1 MALISHCS
9 CIWLSQWP
17 LRVVLLHIGLLLV
30 WCKLGIRC
38 CSCSGCYDIII
49 NWHDCAVMHRYQ
61 CINHYKTFMWGT
73 QIITNTF
80 TIFAACRPL
89 DMGKLSF
96 IIYKYPEHSFLQI
109 SWHSFSI
116 HDKYYKVDESSSHS
130 KTRSICSR
138 KIILSSYS
146 LTYDLMTFSQFY
158 TKLNNKKIV
167 FWRFCS

>member
-1 MALISHCS
+1 MAVICHCS

-17 LRVVLLHIGLLLV
+17 VRFVLLHIGLLLL
-30 WCKLGIRC
+30 WCRLGIRC

-49 NWHDCAVMHRYQ
+49 SWHDSAVMHQYQ
-61 CINHYKTFMWGT
+61 CIYHYKTFMWGT
-73 QIITNTF
+73 QIITNTLA
-80 TIFAACRPL
+80 IFAACRPL

-109 SWHSFSI
+109 SRHSFSSI

-138 KIILSSYS
+138 KIKENVIYWP
-146 LTYDLMTFSQFY
+146 MT
-158 TKLNNKKIV
+158 
-167 FWRFCS
+167 